1 MQGPE
6 TGLTTSSRLQ
16 SAKQRLKS
24 ITFKHQ
30 ATPLSAFCGT
40 FLTLGGLA
48 FFEKELQ
55 LLGDETA
62 LLFVGSFGALCHP
75 QAEHRSARRL
85 PPSKVVWSRC
95 DRSTLIFAAPAAP
108 LGIPYNTLL
117 GHTLSI
123 GIAVIVHWM
132 EFFWGFHLWGKVL
145 SPSLAIGEPAACLP
159 LCCCTPLL
167 RPCSPGLNDCNS
179 SVLPCCHHA
188 GAMLATGVTNPP
200 AAAIVVIFAT
210 SPKAL
215 GQFGYGAMFML
226 TPALVGCVYAYMVQ
240 ALIARLMTQGVMCC
254 GTSDKWMANEA
265 KRKARMQG
273 KKSSKDLV
281 TPSKPKTFG
290 QKMGDVGNQ
299 IAEAIAPE
307 ANKPPVVEV
316 RVVDRT
322 IALAIAR
329 CGGAARGPA
338 PHPLARCSPAHASRA
353 RSAVMGAAYIP
364 DPLAYIIDRLVAE
377 QKKQRAVVQVQAV
390 ARGRNS
396 RKIVV
401 APRSARRS
409 SSPQKALHELEA
421 KLKAL
426 EEENRALK
434 TGAVRQSSAVRVAP
448 PEPDSPPPARGPS
461 RTLSVSY
468 SSVDRSYPTEASAPT
483 TARRNRRSSSPESY
497 EAQRA
502 FITRAESDEPG
513 EESPV
518 LRSSFARELLS
529 GNESGRSSASGER
542 RGGPGQMARN
552 GSGGSSREFDKQLD
566 LLSKKVSKATL
577 L

>member
-6 TGLTTSSRLQ
+6 TGLTTSSRLE

-62 LLFVGSFGALCHP
+62 LLFVGSFGAL
-75 QAEHRSARRL
+75 
-85 PPSKVVWSRC
+85 
-95 DRSTLIFAAPAAP
+95 STLIFAAPAAP

-145 SPSLAIGEPAACLP
+145 SPSLAI
-159 LCCCTPLL
+159 
-167 RPCSPGLNDCNS
+167 
-179 SVLPCCHHA
+179 

-329 CGGAARGPA
+329 CGGSARGPA

-364 DPLAYIIDRLVAE
+364 DPLTYIIDRLVAE

-518 LRSSFARELLS
+518 LRSSFARELLA

>member
-1 MQGPE
+1 
-6 TGLTTSSRLQ
+6 
-16 SAKQRLKS
+16 
-24 ITFKHQ
+24 
-30 ATPLSAFCGT
+30 
-40 FLTLGGLA
+40 
-48 FFEKELQ
+48 
-55 LLGDETA
+55 
-62 LLFVGSFGALCHP
+62 
-75 QAEHRSARRL
+75 
-85 PPSKVVWSRC
+85 
-95 DRSTLIFAAPAAP
+95 
-108 LGIPYNTLL
+108 
-117 GHTLSI
+117 
-123 GIAVIVHWM
+123 
-132 EFFWGFHLWGKVL
+132 
-145 SPSLAIGEPAACLP
+145 
-159 LCCCTPLL
+159 
-167 RPCSPGLNDCNS
+167 
-179 SVLPCCHHA
+179 
-188 GAMLATGVTNPP
+188 MLATGVTNPP

-240 ALIARLMTQGVMCC
+240 ALIARLMTQGVKCC

-273 KKSSKDLV
+273 KKSSTDLV

-322 IALAIAR
+322 VALAIAR

-338 PHPLARCSPAHASRA
+338 PRPLARCSPAHASRA
-353 RSAVMGAAYIP
+353 RSAVMGAAYIS
-364 DPLAYIIDRLVAE
+364 DPLAYIIDRLVEE
-377 QKKQRAVVQVQAV
+377 QKKQRAIVQVQAA

-396 RKIVV
+396 R
-401 APRSARRS
+401 RS
-409 SSPQKALHELEA
+409 SRVFSAPKKALHELEA

-502 FITRAESDEPG
+502 FITRAESDEPD